1 MEWVKIFP
9 SSQAARERLQENK
22 PQLLILH
29 GKRICLV
36 LRNTKFYALED
47 TCSHSGESLSRGAVN
62 YLGEIV
68 CPWHAYC
75 FSLHSGRESGERSR
89 DLICYPI
96 QEDES
101 GFYIRV

>member
-9 SSQAARERLQENK
+9 SSTAARENIQENK
-22 PQLLILH
+22 PQLLIVH

-36 LRNTKFYALED
+36 QRNSIFYAVED
-47 TCSHSGESLSRGAVN
+47 TCSHSGESLSKGAIN

-68 CPWHAYC
+68 CPWHAYR

-89 DLICYPI
+89 DLKCYPI
-96 QEDES
+96 QEDET
-101 GFYIRV
+101 GFFIGV